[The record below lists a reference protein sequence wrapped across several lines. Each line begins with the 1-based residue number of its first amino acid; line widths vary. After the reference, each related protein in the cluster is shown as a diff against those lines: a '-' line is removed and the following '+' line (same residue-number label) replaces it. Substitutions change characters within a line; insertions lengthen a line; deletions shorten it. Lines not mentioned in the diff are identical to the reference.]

1 MEFISNVLLKDIS
14 YLWMIF
20 FIMISAGLAKEYQL
34 FAPAFAY
41 VKNTFRSNRFVVV
54 MLSAIGGIL
63 PIEGRVTVSA
73 GLLDTVAPKEGH
85 GREKLGIVDYLA
97 THHYYLWSPLEKTVI
112 LPIAAFGISYV
123 AWLGLIAPLLV
134 VSLAF
139 ITWYIWTQIHE
150 EEVAIQPGRFKLSAV
165 LRNTVPMVVAIGAYV
180 AGVSHVICFG
190 SLALYYIVITQQWN
204 FKKLLGYI
212 RWDVLAWVGL
222 AIALGNF
229 MKTYGGAW
237 NELLRTSM
245 LDPHTFVGMVIISLI
260 GFTASFL
267 MGSSGK
273 FVAIAVLM
281 SQVFGVEY
289 FLWFFAIDFTAY
301 LLSPTHKC
309 VMVGN
314 RYFGTP
320 LKTYYKALA
329 TWGGLLLLTAALL
342 TFSGTANA
350 GPYVGAEYDTTI
362 SEKGDKNSVAGLIGY
377 KLTEGSFN
385 LDLSYCY
392 RENDDDIN
400 SNRLGAEGVY
410 KFENKDSFGL
420 RYYKTY
426 STVET
431 DNIRVQFIHYM

>member
-1 MEFISNVLLKDIS
+1 MEFITSVLLKDIS

-20 FIMISAGLAKEYQL
+20 FIMIVAGLAKEYKL

-41 VKNTFRSNRFVVV
+41 VKNTFRSNRFVVAL
-54 MLSAIGGIL
+54 LSAIGGIL

-123 AWLGLIAPLLV
+123 AWLGMIAPLLV

-139 ITWYIWTQIHE
+139 IGWYIWYQIHE
-150 EEVAIQPGRFKLSAV
+150 EEVAITPGNFKLSAV

-180 AGVSHVICFG
+180 AGASHWLCFG
-190 SLALYYIVITQQWN
+190 SLALYYVVITQQWN
-204 FKKLLGYI
+204 PKKLLSYV
-212 RWDVLAWVGL
+212 RWDVLAWVAA
-222 AIALGNF
+222 AIALGNY

-237 NELLRTSM
+237 EAMIKASV
-245 LDPHTFVGMVIISLI
+245 LDPHTFVGIAAISAI
-260 GFTASFL
+260 GFVASFL

-281 SQVFGVEY
+281 AQVFGVEY
-289 FLWFFAIDFTAY
+289 FLWFFAIDFTGY

-320 LKTYYKALA
+320 LSTYYKALA
-329 TWGGLLLLTAALL
+329 TWGGLLLLTSGVI
-342 TFSGTANA
+342 TF
-350 GPYVGAEYDTTI
+350 VI
-362 SEKGDKNSVAGLIGY
+362 
-377 KLTEGSFN
+377 
-385 LDLSYCY
+385 
-392 RENDDDIN
+392 
-400 SNRLGAEGVY
+400 
-410 KFENKDSFGL
+410 
-420 RYYKTY
+420 
-426 STVET
+426 
-431 DNIRVQFIHYM
+431 